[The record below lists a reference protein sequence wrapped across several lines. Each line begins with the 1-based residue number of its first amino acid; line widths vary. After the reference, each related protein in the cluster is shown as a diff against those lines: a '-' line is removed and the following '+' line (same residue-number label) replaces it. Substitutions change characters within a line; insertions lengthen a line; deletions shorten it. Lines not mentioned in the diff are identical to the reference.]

1 MEQLIDFHGPLVWG
15 IILRRVS
22 DRSAAEDLA
31 QEIFTEIWQKAGRYD
46 PGLCSE
52 AGYIAMIARRRSID
66 WIRRREKLP
75 EISPLPETPDL
86 AGETASPGSGIDREM
101 VWAALSGLA
110 EETRRLFILH
120 FEKGLSHAEIAAET
134 GLPLGSVKTRLRRG
148 LIEARALLKSRTGVM
163 NPVEGGAS

>member
-1 MEQLIDFHGPLVWG
+1 MEQLIDAHGPLVWG

-31 QEIFTEIWQKAGRYD
+31 QEIFTEIWQKAARYD
-46 PGLCSE
+46 PERCSE

-66 WIRRREKLP
+66 WIRRRERLP
-75 EISPLPETPDL
+75 EISSLPETPDL
-86 AGETASPGSGIDREM
+86 AGETTNPGAGIDREM

-110 EETRRLFILH
+110 EETRRLFVLH
-120 FEKGLSHAEIAAET
+120 FDKGLSHAEIAEET

-148 LIEARALLKSRTGVM
+148 LIEARALLKSRTDVM
-163 NPVEGGAS
+163 NPVEGGAP